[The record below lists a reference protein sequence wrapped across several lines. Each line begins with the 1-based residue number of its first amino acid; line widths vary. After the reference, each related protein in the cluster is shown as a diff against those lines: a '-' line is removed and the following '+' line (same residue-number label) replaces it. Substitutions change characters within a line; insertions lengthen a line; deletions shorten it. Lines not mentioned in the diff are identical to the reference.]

1 MNYFRHLTYGTCQML
16 PFISAIMAT
25 ILCGIL
31 LMLDMI
37 HSTDRLEEAKILYET
52 AVVTV
57 GFALVFALSWI
68 MKFCWYQL
76 LGILY
81 TYVFLI
87 CVWLCRYTEGR
98 YGIFGDHIILVHA
111 ILFGIGILYTASV
124 ICLLRKRRNMELQ
137 EE

>member
-1 MNYFRHLTYGTCQML
+1 MNSFRHLTYGTCQML
-16 PFISAIMAT
+16 PFFSAIVAT

-31 LMLDMI
+31 LALDMI
-37 HSTDRLEEAKILYET
+37 HSNESIDAVKIGYEI

-57 GFALVFALSWI
+57 GFFVVFALSWI
-68 MKFCWYQL
+68 MRFCWYQL

-81 TYVFLI
+81 TYVFFM

-98 YGIFGDHIILVHA
+98 YGLFGDHIILAHA
-111 ILFGIGILYTASV
+111 ILFGIGLIYSASV
-124 ICLLRKRRNMELQ
+124 IRLITKRGKERLK

>member
-1 MNYFRHLTYGTCQML
+1 MNNFRHMTYGTCQMM

-25 ILCGIL
+25 VLCGIL
-31 LMLDMI
+31 LMLDLI

-57 GFALVFALSWI
+57 GFCIVFCLSWI
-68 MKFCWYQL
+68 MRFCWYQL

-81 TYVFLI
+81 TYVFI
-87 CVWLCRYTEGR
+87 VCMWLCRYTEGR

-111 ILFGIGILYTASV
+111 ILFGIGIAYSCSV
-124 ICLLRKRRNMELQ
+124 FTLLWKRRKEEYME
-137 EE
+137 